1 MDRTS
6 FRQYSINT
14 VAHSRG
20 FDKDW
25 KVADSGGDL
34 LGRCSVLLITG
45 DFSNTREQ

>member
-14 VAHSRG
+14 IAHSRG

-25 KVADSGGDL
+25 KVAVSGGDL
-34 LGRCSVLLITG
+34 PGRCSLLLIAG
-45 DFSNTREQ
+45 DFSNAREQ